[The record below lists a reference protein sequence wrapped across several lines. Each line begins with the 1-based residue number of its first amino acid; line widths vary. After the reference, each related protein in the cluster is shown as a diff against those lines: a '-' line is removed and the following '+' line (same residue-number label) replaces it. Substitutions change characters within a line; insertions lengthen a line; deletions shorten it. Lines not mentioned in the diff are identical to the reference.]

1 MTYSVEA
8 TQAAGKALK
17 TLLSAT
23 LRSETHLDET
33 LRATLS
39 LVVMAMIKEG
49 ASPDAIE
56 GAMHTG
62 VEWAVEPPH

>member
-1 MTYSVEA
+1 MTYTVDA
-8 TQAAGKALK
+8 THAAGVALR

-23 LRSETHLDET
+23 LRSQTHLDET

-39 LVVMAMIKEG
+39 LIVMAMVKEG
-49 ASPDAIE
+49 ASPEAIE

-62 VEWAVEPPH
+62 VEWAVEPPN